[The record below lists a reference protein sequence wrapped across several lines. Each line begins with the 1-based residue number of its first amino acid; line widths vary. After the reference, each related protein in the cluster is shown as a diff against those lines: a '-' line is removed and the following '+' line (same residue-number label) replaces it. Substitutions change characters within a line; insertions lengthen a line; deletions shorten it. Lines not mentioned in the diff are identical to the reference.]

1 MSWRDLLTKGDE
13 KVTLPWTGGRSL
25 HSRTQSWEISGRL
38 PKEHGW
44 YTFELK
50 GRTATNPVPG
60 EAQPVLSNVVRGYL
74 VGDRVLPDGVR
85 VEPNPADIVKR
96 SEKVFF
102 VDEGV
107 DRFARITAGRVY
119 ELGPLIYQGLD
130 MPLGPE
136 DDVLNAFLDQK
147 DSVDDIKGVH
157 TSLDAAF
164 RMETWRRTEADR
176 IRRELEEKRRKE
188 EEERL
193 KEERRR
199 ELAEKLGTGEG
210 RRAMA
215 HYDFDS
221 AARAALAV
229 SGAELL
235 DVRKLRKDEYAV
247 RYRFEG
253 QRLECTCD
261 SYMQIIDSGIC
272 LTDHES
278 GEKGDRYFTLES
290 LPSVI
295 RQAIRERKLVVY
307 RHV

>member
-1 MSWRDLLTKGDE
+1 MSWRDLIAKPDE
-13 KVTLPWTGGRSL
+13 KVTLPWLGGRAL
-25 HSRTQSWEISGRL
+25 HSGSRSWEISGRL
-38 PKEHGW
+38 PKDFGW
-44 YTFELK
+44 YTFDLL
-50 GRTATNPVPG
+50 GRTCSNPIPN
-60 EAQPVLSNVVRGYL
+60 EAQPILSHVVKGYL
-74 VGDRVLPDGVR
+74 VGDRVIPDGVR
-85 VEPNPADIVKR
+85 VEPDPSDIVRR
-96 SEKVFF
+96 SERVFL
-102 VDEGV
+102 VEDGV

-119 ELGPLIYQGLD
+119 ELGPLVYQGLD

-136 DDVLNAFLDQK
+136 DDVMAAFLDQK
-147 DSVDDIKGVH
+147 SAVDDIKGVH
-157 TSLDAAF
+157 PALDAAF
-164 RMETWRRTEADR
+164 RMETWRRTEAEQR
-176 IRRELEEKRRKE
+176 RRELEEKRLREEAERVKE
-188 EEERL
+188 EKR
-193 KEERRR
+193 KD
-199 ELAEKLGTGEG
+199 LAEKLGTGEG

-261 SYMQIIDSGIC
+261 TFMQIIDSGIC
-272 LTDHES
+272 LTDHDS